1 VATAIVDLELD
12 ALPPGI
18 TGLDARYERALIL
31 LRWHRQAVGSVVL
44 PVIGGNIDEDALLR
58 GVRASTGKALWY
70 RIAHERLA
78 WRPGPPQPPELP
90 QATVAICTRDRP
102 DDLRRAL
109 DALLGLP
116 DRDQEILVV
125 DNRPSTDASQR
136 LVREYPAVRYVRED
150 RPGLDA
156 ARNRALREATHDI
169 VAFCDDDAVVEPEWL
184 EGLCRNF
191 VDPQV
196 LCVTGLTMPLELE
209 TEAQEHFEQHSPF
222 GRGFRRVVFDGQ
234 RDNPL
239 LVGKVGAGANMALRR
254 SILELVGPFDE
265 ALDAGTPTQSGGDHE
280 MFSRILAAGYRIVYD
295 PAALSWHRHRRTFEE
310 LRATFY
316 GYGVGVYATFMR
328 HLLRE
333 RELGVL
339 KLAAGWFRHGQAP
352 ALIGAL
358 LKRPDSVP
366 LPLVLAELRGCVAG
380 PGAYL
385 RSRRRST
392 RGEAV

>member
-1 VATAIVDLELD
+1 VATAVVDLELD

-18 TGLDARYERALIL
+18 SGLGARYRRALIL
-31 LRWHRQAVGSVVL
+31 LRWHRQAVGSILL
-44 PVIGGNIDEDALLR
+44 PVRDGCIDAGALTAA
-58 GVRASTGKALWY
+58 VRESTGKALWE
-70 RIAHERLA
+70 RIVHERLG
-78 WRPGPPQPPELP
+78 WRPGPAQPSAVPP
-90 QATVAICTRDRP
+90 ATVAVCTRDRP
-102 DDLRRAL
+102 DELRRAL
-109 DALLGLP
+109 DALVRLP
-116 DRDQEILVV
+116 HHGQEILVI
-125 DNRPSTDASQR
+125 DNHPSTDATQ
-136 LVREYPAVRYVRED
+136 LVVREYPGVRYVREG
-150 RPGLDA
+150 RRGLDV
-156 ARNRALREATHDI
+156 ARNRAMREAAHDI

-191 VDPQV
+191 ADPQV

-209 TEAQEHFEQHSPF
+209 TEAQEYFEQHSPF

-239 LVGKVGAGANMALRR
+239 LVGKVGAGANMAVRR
-254 SILELVGPFDE
+254 SVLDVVGPFDE
-265 ALDAGTPTQSGGDHE
+265 ALDAGTPTYSGGDHE

-333 RELGVL
+333 RELGVV
-339 KLAAGWFRHGQAP
+339 KLAIGWLRHGQAP
-352 ALIGAL
+352 ALGRSL
-358 LKRPDSVP
+358 LRRPDSVP
-366 LPLVLAELRGCVAG
+366 LPLVLAELRGCLAG

-385 RSRRRST
+385 RSRRALSA
-392 RGEAV
+392 GDAA